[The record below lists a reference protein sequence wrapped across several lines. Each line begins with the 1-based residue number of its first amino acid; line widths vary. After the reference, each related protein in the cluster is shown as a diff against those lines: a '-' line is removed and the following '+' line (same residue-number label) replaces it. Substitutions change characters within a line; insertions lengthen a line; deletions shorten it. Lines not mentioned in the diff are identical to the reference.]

1 MYGAFGKLL
10 IVDLSKMDIIEK
22 ELEQDLL
29 TDYLGGRGLGSYL
42 MTKMITP
49 GVEPLSPQNVIIF
62 STGPATDSGLSKA
75 SGYGIFTKSPS
86 TGLFA
91 ETYCTGSSVPL
102 VKRIGYDAIIISG
115 AAAKPSFITVSE
127 LGVNFYDAG
136 ELWGLDSTK
145 TEESILSAVG
155 VLDSES
161 LVIGEDGEKKLI
173 TAQLTSNCYGEIGQD
188 GFGAVLGSK
197 NLKGIVFRGNARA
210 AVYDPAGLSKWSK
223 TMGSTF
229 NSNNIATAVISQN
242 LSPITLNEKFT
253 LSEHGLSFKKH
264 CSESLQSP
272 AGILVDYEDR
282 ANILNSLVFCHSDI
296 YLMLWEDLIALI
308 YLLTGRRYCMAGL
321 RAVSTRIASTVRLF
335 NLLEGAEGSEDLLP
349 FNLIEEP
356 VNMEKKLNSN
366 KELELMLKD
375 YYLLRGWDEKG
386 IPPRGKNDQD
396 ISRRTIKCL

>member
-91 ETYCTGSSVPL
+91 ETYCTGSAVPL
-102 VKRIGYDAIIISG
+102 VKRTGYDAIIITG
-115 AAAKPSFITVSE
+115 AAAKPSFITISE
-127 LGVNFYDAG
+127 LGVNFYDAD
-136 ELWGLDSTK
+136 EIWGLDSSK
-145 TEESILSAVG
+145 AEESILSAVG

-161 LVIGEDGEKKLI
+161 LVIGEDGEEKLI
-173 TAQLTSNCYGEIGQD
+173 TAALKSNCYGEIGQD

-197 NLKGIVFRGNARA
+197 NLKGIVFRGNAKA
-210 AVYDPAGLSKWSK
+210 TVFDPAGLSKWSK
-223 TMGSTF
+223 TMGSTV
-229 NSNNIATAVISQN
+229 NSKKMAAAVISQN
-242 LSPITLNEKFT
+242 QPPITMNEEGAP
-253 LSEHGLSFKKH
+253 SENGLSYKKL

-272 AGILVDYEDR
+272 AGALVDYEDR
-282 ANILNSLVFCHSDI
+282 VNILNSLVVCHSDI
-296 YLMLWEDLIALI
+296 SLMHWEDLITLM
-308 YLLTGRRYCMAGL
+308 YLLTGKRFCVAGL
-321 RAVSTRIASTVRLF
+321 RAASARIASTVRLF
-335 NLLEGAEGSEDLLP
+335 NLLEGTEGSEDLLP
-349 FNLIEEP
+349 FSLMEES
-356 VNMEKKLNSN
+356 VSIEKKLSRN

-386 IPPRGKNDQD
+386 IPPWGKNDQD

>member
-1 MYGAFGKLL
+1 LYGAFGKLL

-62 STGPATDSGLSKA
+62 STGPATDSGLSKV

-91 ETYCTGSSVPL
+91 ETYCTGSAVPL
-102 VKRIGYDAIIISG
+102 VKRTGYDAIIISG
-115 AAAKPSFITVSE
+115 AAAKPSFITISE
-127 LGVNFYDAG
+127 LGVNFYDAD
-136 ELWGLDSTK
+136 EIWGLDSSK
-145 TEESILSAVG
+145 AEETILSAIG

-173 TAQLTSNCYGEIGQD
+173 TATLKSNCYGDIGQD

-197 NLKGIVFRGNARA
+197 NLKGIVFRGNAKA
-210 AVYDPAGLSKWSK
+210 TVYDPAGLSKWSK
-223 TMGSTF
+223 TMESAG
-229 NSNNIATAVISQN
+229 NSSNMAAADIAQKQQ
-242 LSPITLNEKFT
+242 PITLNEEAA
-253 LSEHGLSFKKH
+253 LNDNDLSFKKR

-272 AGILVDYEDR
+272 AGVLVDYEDR
-282 ANILNSLVFCHSDI
+282 ANILKSLVVCHSDI
-296 YLMLWEDLIALI
+296 DLVHWEDLITLM
-308 YLLTGRRYCMAGL
+308 YLLTGKHYCMAGL
-321 RAVSTRIASTVRLF
+321 RAASARIASTVRLF

-349 FNLIEEP
+349 FSLIEEP
-356 VNMEKKLNSN
+356 VNIGKNLSRN

-375 YYLLRGWDEKG
+375 YYLLRGWNEKG
-386 IPPRGKNDQD
+386 IPPWGKNDQD
-396 ISRRTIKCL
+396 TSRRTIKCL